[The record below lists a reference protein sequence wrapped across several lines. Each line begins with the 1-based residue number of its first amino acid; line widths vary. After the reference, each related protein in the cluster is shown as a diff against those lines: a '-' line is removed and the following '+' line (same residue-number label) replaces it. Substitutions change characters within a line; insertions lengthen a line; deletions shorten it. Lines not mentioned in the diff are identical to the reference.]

1 MNLKDKNIR
10 IALAEKYL
18 AAETSVKEEI
28 ELAAYYSSHR
38 PDDDEKVFAA
48 MLSATSGDYLLSD
61 EGADEFDKI
70 AASGATRPKRRLF
83 RWVSGIAA
91 AAAAVVLAVFI
102 FRTPAE
108 ETPLSAV
115 TIAETIGELMNLDEG
130 NIISIEAKPQGS
142 KAILTVNMKNGG
154 TRTYIM
160 TMEEETGAT
169 LLTQL
174 SSTN

>member
-1 MNLKDKNIR
+1 MELE
-10 IALAEKYL
+10 EKYL
-18 AAETSVKEEI
+18 SE
-28 ELAAYYSSHR
+28 
-38 PDDDEKVFAA
+38 
-48 MLSATSGDYLLSD
+48 SAV
-61 EGADEFDKI
+61 EEFDRI
-70 AASGATRPKRRLF
+70 VREYERPLRRRRIFRWASG
-83 RWVSGIAA
+83 IA

-102 FRTPAE
+102 FRTSAE

-130 NIISIEAKPQGS
+130 NILSIEAKPQGS

>member
-1 MNLKDKNIR
+1 MELE
-10 IALAEKYL
+10 EKYL
-18 AAETSVKEEI
+18 SE
-28 ELAAYYSSHR
+28 
-38 PDDDEKVFAA
+38 
-48 MLSATSGDYLLSD
+48 SAV
-61 EGADEFDKI
+61 EEFDRIVREYEK
-70 AASGATRPKRRLF
+70 PLRRRRIF
-83 RWVSGIAA
+83 RWVSGIA

-130 NIISIEAKPQGS
+130 NILSIEAKPQGS
-142 KAILTVNMKNGG
+142 KAILTVNMKNGD

>member
-1 MNLKDKNIR
+1 MELE
-10 IALAEKYL
+10 EKYL
-18 AAETSVKEEI
+18 SE
-28 ELAAYYSSHR
+28 
-38 PDDDEKVFAA
+38 
-48 MLSATSGDYLLSD
+48 SAV
-61 EGADEFDKI
+61 EEFDRI
-70 AASGATRPKRRLF
+70 VREYERPLKRRRIL

-102 FRTPAE
+102 FRTPVE

-130 NIISIEAKPQGS
+130 NILSIEAKPQGS

>member
-1 MNLKDKNIR
+1 MELE
-10 IALAEKYL
+10 EKYL
-18 AAETSVKEEI
+18 SESAAE
-28 ELAAYYSSHR
+28 
-38 PDDDEKVFAA
+38 
-48 MLSATSGDYLLSD
+48 
-61 EGADEFDKI
+61 EFDRI
-70 AASGATRPKRRLF
+70 VREYERPLKRRRIFRLF
-83 RWVSGIAA
+83 SGIAA
-91 AAAAVVLAVFI
+91 AAAAVVLVVFI

-130 NIISIEAKPQGS
+130 NILSIEAKPQGS

>member
-1 MNLKDKNIR
+1 MELE
-10 IALAEKYL
+10 EKYL
-18 AAETSVKEEI
+18 SE
-28 ELAAYYSSHR
+28 
-38 PDDDEKVFAA
+38 
-48 MLSATSGDYLLSD
+48 SAV
-61 EGADEFDKI
+61 EEFDRI
-70 AASGATRPKRRLF
+70 VREYERPLKRRRIF

-91 AAAAVVLAVFI
+91 TAAAVVLAVFI
-102 FRTPAE
+102 FRTPVE

-130 NIISIEAKPQGS
+130 NILSIEAKPQGS

>member
-1 MNLKDKNIR
+1 MELE
-10 IALAEKYL
+10 EKYL
-18 AAETSVKEEI
+18 SE
-28 ELAAYYSSHR
+28 
-38 PDDDEKVFAA
+38 
-48 MLSATSGDYLLSD
+48 SAV
-61 EGADEFDKI
+61 EEFDRI
-70 AASGATRPKRRLF
+70 VREYERPLIRRRIFRLF
-83 RWVSGIAA
+83 SGIAA

-102 FRTPAE
+102 FRTPVE

-130 NIISIEAKPQGS
+130 NILSIEAKPQGS

>member
-1 MNLKDKNIR
+1 MELE
-10 IALAEKYL
+10 EKYL
-18 AAETSVKEEI
+18 SE
-28 ELAAYYSSHR
+28 
-38 PDDDEKVFAA
+38 
-48 MLSATSGDYLLSD
+48 SAV
-61 EGADEFDKI
+61 EEFDRI
-70 AASGATRPKRRLF
+70 VREYERPLKRRRIF
-83 RWVSGIAA
+83 RCVSGIA

-102 FRTPAE
+102 FRTPVE

-130 NIISIEAKPQGS
+130 NILSIEAKPQGS

-160 TMEEETGAT
+160 TMDEETGAT

>member
-1 MNLKDKNIR
+1 MELE
-10 IALAEKYL
+10 EKYL
-18 AAETSVKEEI
+18 SE
-28 ELAAYYSSHR
+28 
-38 PDDDEKVFAA
+38 
-48 MLSATSGDYLLSD
+48 SAV
-61 EGADEFDKI
+61 EEFDRI
-70 AASGATRPKRRLF
+70 VREYERPLKRRRIF
-83 RWVSGIAA
+83 RCVSGIAA
-91 AAAAVVLAVFI
+91 TAAAVVLAVFI

-130 NIISIEAKPQGS
+130 NILSIEAKPQGS

>member
-1 MNLKDKNIR
+1 MELE
-10 IALAEKYL
+10 EKYL
-18 AAETSVKEEI
+18 SE
-28 ELAAYYSSHR
+28 
-38 PDDDEKVFAA
+38 
-48 MLSATSGDYLLSD
+48 SAV
-61 EGADEFDKI
+61 EEFDRI
-70 AASGATRPKRRLF
+70 VREYERPLKRRRLF
-83 RWVSGIAA
+83 RWTSGIAA
-91 AAAAVVLAVFI
+91 TAAAVVLAVFI

-130 NIISIEAKPQGS
+130 NILSIEAKPQGS

>member
-1 MNLKDKNIR
+1 MELE
-10 IALAEKYL
+10 EKYL
-18 AAETSVKEEI
+18 SE
-28 ELAAYYSSHR
+28 
-38 PDDDEKVFAA
+38 
-48 MLSATSGDYLLSD
+48 SAV
-61 EGADEFDKI
+61 EEFDRI
-70 AASGATRPKRRLF
+70 VREYERPLKRRRIL

-91 AAAAVVLAVFI
+91 TAAAVVLAVFI

-130 NIISIEAKPQGS
+130 NILSIEAKPQGS

>member
-1 MNLKDKNIR
+1 MELE
-10 IALAEKYL
+10 EKYL
-18 AAETSVKEEI
+18 SE
-28 ELAAYYSSHR
+28 
-38 PDDDEKVFAA
+38 
-48 MLSATSGDYLLSD
+48 SAV
-61 EGADEFDKI
+61 EEFDRI
-70 AASGATRPKRRLF
+70 VREYERPLKRRRLF
-83 RWVSGIAA
+83 RWTSGIAA
-91 AAAAVVLAVFI
+91 AAAAVVVAAFI

-130 NIISIEAKPQGS
+130 NILSIEAKPQGS

>member
-1 MNLKDKNIR
+1 MELE
-10 IALAEKYL
+10 EKYL
-18 AAETSVKEEI
+18 SE
-28 ELAAYYSSHR
+28 
-38 PDDDEKVFAA
+38 
-48 MLSATSGDYLLSD
+48 SAV
-61 EGADEFDKI
+61 EEFDRI
-70 AASGATRPKRRLF
+70 VREYERPLKRRRIF

-91 AAAAVVLAVFI
+91 AAAAVVLAVII
-102 FRTPAE
+102 FRSPAE

-130 NIISIEAKPQGS
+130 NILSIEAKPQGS

>member
-1 MNLKDKNIR
+1 MELE
-10 IALAEKYL
+10 EKYL
-18 AAETSVKEEI
+18 SE
-28 ELAAYYSSHR
+28 
-38 PDDDEKVFAA
+38 
-48 MLSATSGDYLLSD
+48 SAV
-61 EGADEFDKI
+61 EEFDRIVREYERPLKRRRI
-70 AASGATRPKRRLF
+70 FRWASG
-83 RWVSGIAA
+83 IA

-130 NIISIEAKPQGS
+130 NILSIEAKPQGS

>member
-1 MNLKDKNIR
+1 MELE
-10 IALAEKYL
+10 EKYL
-18 AAETSVKEEI
+18 SE
-28 ELAAYYSSHR
+28 
-38 PDDDEKVFAA
+38 
-48 MLSATSGDYLLSD
+48 SAV
-61 EGADEFDKI
+61 EEFDRI
-70 AASGATRPKRRLF
+70 VQEYERPLKRRRIF
-83 RWVSGIAA
+83 RWVSGITA

-160 TMEEETGAT
+160 TMDEETGAT

>member
-1 MNLKDKNIR
+1 MELE
-10 IALAEKYL
+10 EKYL
-18 AAETSVKEEI
+18 SE
-28 ELAAYYSSHR
+28 
-38 PDDDEKVFAA
+38 
-48 MLSATSGDYLLSD
+48 SAV
-61 EGADEFDKI
+61 EEFDRI
-70 AASGATRPKRRLF
+70 VREYERPLRRRRIF
-83 RWVSGIAA
+83 RWASGIAA

-102 FRTPAE
+102 FRTSAE

-130 NIISIEAKPQGS
+130 NILSIEAKPQGS

>member
-1 MNLKDKNIR
+1 MELE
-10 IALAEKYL
+10 EKYL
-18 AAETSVKEEI
+18 SE
-28 ELAAYYSSHR
+28 
-38 PDDDEKVFAA
+38 
-48 MLSATSGDYLLSD
+48 SAV
-61 EGADEFDKI
+61 EEFDRI
-70 AASGATRPKRRLF
+70 VREYERPLKRRRIF
-83 RWVSGIAA
+83 RCVSGIA

-102 FRTPAE
+102 FRTPSE

-130 NIISIEAKPQGS
+130 NILSIEAKPQGS

>member
-1 MNLKDKNIR
+1 MELE
-10 IALAEKYL
+10 EKYL
-18 AAETSVKEEI
+18 SE
-28 ELAAYYSSHR
+28 
-38 PDDDEKVFAA
+38 
-48 MLSATSGDYLLSD
+48 SAV
-61 EGADEFDKI
+61 EEFDRI
-70 AASGATRPKRRLF
+70 VREYERPLKRRRIF
-83 RWVSGIAA
+83 RWVSGIA

-130 NIISIEAKPQGS
+130 NILSIEAKPQGS
-142 KAILTVNMKNGG
+142 KAILTVNMKKGG

-160 TMEEETGAT
+160 TMDEETGAT

>member
-1 MNLKDKNIR
+1 MELE
-10 IALAEKYL
+10 EKYL
-18 AAETSVKEEI
+18 SE
-28 ELAAYYSSHR
+28 
-38 PDDDEKVFAA
+38 
-48 MLSATSGDYLLSD
+48 SAV
-61 EGADEFDKI
+61 EEFDRI
-70 AASGATRPKRRLF
+70 VREYERPLKRRRIF
-83 RWVSGIAA
+83 RCVSGIA

-130 NIISIEAKPQGS
+130 NILSIEAKPQGS

>member
-1 MNLKDKNIR
+1 MELE
-10 IALAEKYL
+10 EKYL
-18 AAETSVKEEI
+18 SE
-28 ELAAYYSSHR
+28 
-38 PDDDEKVFAA
+38 
-48 MLSATSGDYLLSD
+48 SAV
-61 EGADEFDKI
+61 EEFDRI
-70 AASGATRPKRRLF
+70 VREYERPLKRRRIF
-83 RWVSGIAA
+83 RWVSGIA

-102 FRTPAE
+102 FRTTAE

-130 NIISIEAKPQGS
+130 NILSIEAKPQGS

>member
-1 MNLKDKNIR
+1 MELE
-10 IALAEKYL
+10 EKYL
-18 AAETSVKEEI
+18 SE
-28 ELAAYYSSHR
+28 
-38 PDDDEKVFAA
+38 
-48 MLSATSGDYLLSD
+48 SAV
-61 EGADEFDKI
+61 EEFDRI
-70 AASGATRPKRRLF
+70 VREYERPLKRRRIF
-83 RWVSGIAA
+83 RLVSGIAA

>member
-1 MNLKDKNIR
+1 MELE
-10 IALAEKYL
+10 EKYL
-18 AAETSVKEEI
+18 SESAAE
-28 ELAAYYSSHR
+28 
-38 PDDDEKVFAA
+38 
-48 MLSATSGDYLLSD
+48 
-61 EGADEFDKI
+61 EFDRI
-70 AASGATRPKRRLF
+70 VREYERPLKRRRIFRLF
-83 RWVSGIAA
+83 SGIAA
-91 AAAAVVLAVFI
+91 AAAAVVLVVFI

>member
-1 MNLKDKNIR
+1 MELE
-10 IALAEKYL
+10 EKYL
-18 AAETSVKEEI
+18 SE
-28 ELAAYYSSHR
+28 
-38 PDDDEKVFAA
+38 
-48 MLSATSGDYLLSD
+48 SAV
-61 EGADEFDKI
+61 EEFDRI
-70 AASGATRPKRRLF
+70 VREYERPLIRRRIFRLF
-83 RWVSGIAA
+83 SGIAA

-130 NIISIEAKPQGS
+130 NILSIEAKPQGS

-160 TMEEETGAT
+160 TMDEETGAT

>member
-1 MNLKDKNIR
+1 MELE
-10 IALAEKYL
+10 EKYL
-18 AAETSVKEEI
+18 SESAAE
-28 ELAAYYSSHR
+28 
-38 PDDDEKVFAA
+38 
-48 MLSATSGDYLLSD
+48 
-61 EGADEFDKI
+61 EFDRI
-70 AASGATRPKRRLF
+70 VREYERPLKRRRIF
-83 RWVSGIAA
+83 RWVSGIA

-130 NIISIEAKPQGS
+130 NILSIEAKPQGS